1 MWFSYPLSLSVLIL
15 CKVTNVEAVLG
26 RSAANYDTCCSPF
39 DFRTATH
46 RLCKG
51 PRGPRPRWATVLQ
64 APMKA
69 WCVCKR
75 VSCALASW
83 RYTSAHTKASS
94 QVHHSVE
101 AVKAGSCCGF
111 PGRPA
116 LRCPLCPLFVGSRL
130 NRAPVPG
137 RRAPAPPLQRVVSR
151 RLPSQRPLAP
161 RHSPQ
166 STSSRGGDPLTVF

>member
-1 MWFSYPLSLSVLIL
+1 
-15 CKVTNVEAVLG
+15 
-26 RSAANYDTCCSPF
+26 
-39 DFRTATH
+39 
-46 RLCKG
+46 
-51 PRGPRPRWATVLQ
+51 
-64 APMKA
+64 MKA

-130 NRAPVPG
+130 NRAPPCPVDVL
-137 RRAPAPPLQRVVSR
+137 PPLLSNGSCPVASP
-151 RLPSQRPLAP
+151 LSDLSPLATPLSRP
-161 RHSPQ
+161 R
-166 STSSRGGDPLTVF
+166 RGEATR